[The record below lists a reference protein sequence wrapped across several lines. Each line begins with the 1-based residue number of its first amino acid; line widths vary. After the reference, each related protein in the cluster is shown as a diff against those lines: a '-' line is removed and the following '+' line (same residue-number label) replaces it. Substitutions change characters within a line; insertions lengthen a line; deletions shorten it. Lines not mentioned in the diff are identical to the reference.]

1 MVVGMVLA
9 SSCGDECP
17 VEQPYSVRVSVKDK
31 NYLNI
36 SQFPQLSQ
44 VDENLPF
51 RTYAGTLYYAL
62 YDAST
67 GALIRESAVVSTE
80 GEEKEYTLT
89 FPGVPD
95 GDYKLAVWGNLTTDY
110 PAGIL
115 HQDGKEHT
123 IQGVDISKYFST
135 GVGIGLDYYHELYEK
150 GKGELVLPLFLN
162 MKGYLPATE
171 TVSPFFSLDL
181 GVGIGLTKGVDGM
194 AGFICTPSVGVKLS
208 HCTLQVGY
216 NMQRNSEYGFRYTM
230 GSIQMKLGYIF

>member
-1 MVVGMVLA
+1 MNRRVIQIFCMVVGMVLA

-95 GDYKLAVWGNLTTDY
+95 GDYKLVSM
-110 PAGIL
+110 
-115 HQDGKEHT
+115 GKSDH
-123 IQGVDISKYFST
+123 
-135 GVGIGLDYYHELYEK
+135 GLSRRYLASGWEGTY
-150 GKGELVLPLFLN
+150 
-162 MKGYLPATE
+162 GYLC
-171 TVSPFFSLDL
+171 DKR
-181 GVGIGLTKGVDGM
+181 GL
-194 AGFICTPSVGVKLS
+194 AFLS
-208 HCTLQVGY
+208 RLSDRRIDTGTHEGKVVTALFKFPV
-216 NMQRNSEYGFRYTM
+216 
-230 GSIQMKLGYIF
+230 

>member
-1 MVVGMVLA
+1 MNRRVIQIFCMVVGMVLA

-36 SQFPQLSQ
+36 SQFPQLSP

-115 HQDGKEHT
+115 CDKRGLAFLSRLSDRRIDTGTHEGKVVT
-123 IQGVDISKYFST
+123 A
-135 GVGIGLDYYHELYEK
+135 
-150 GKGELVLPLFLN
+150 LF
-162 MKGYLPATE
+162 KFP
-171 TVSPFFSLDL
+171 V
-181 GVGIGLTKGVDGM
+181 
-194 AGFICTPSVGVKLS
+194 
-208 HCTLQVGY
+208 
-216 NMQRNSEYGFRYTM
+216 
-230 GSIQMKLGYIF
+230 

>member
-1 MVVGMVLA
+1 MNRRVIQIFCMVVGMVLA

-80 GEEKEYTLT
+80 GEEKEYTLLFRAYPT
-89 FPGVPD
+89 V
-95 GDYKLAVWGNLTTDY
+95 TTNWPY
-110 PAGIL
+110 
-115 HQDGKEHT
+115 
-123 IQGVDISKYFST
+123 
-135 GVGIGLDYYHELYEK
+135 
-150 GKGELVLPLFLN
+150 GE
-162 MKGYLPATE
+162 
-171 TVSPFFSLDL
+171 
-181 GVGIGLTKGVDGM
+181 I
-194 AGFICTPSVGVKLS
+194 
-208 HCTLQVGY
+208 
-216 NMQRNSEYGFRYTM
+216 
-230 GSIQMKLGYIF
+230 